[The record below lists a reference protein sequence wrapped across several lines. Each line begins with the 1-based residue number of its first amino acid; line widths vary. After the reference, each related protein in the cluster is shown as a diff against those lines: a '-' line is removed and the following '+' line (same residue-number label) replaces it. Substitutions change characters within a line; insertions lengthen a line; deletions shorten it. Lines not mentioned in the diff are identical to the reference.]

1 MTIDTSTNGRMY
13 TCPMHPEI
21 RQNKPGSC
29 PKCGMQLV
37 EEKSVQKPVKQAADG
52 KSFWATYQP
61 LFTIV
66 GLIVLGALGAS
77 WNMQQ
82 DAIDWTDFMQNWMAG
97 FFLVFA
103 GFKLL
108 NLPGFAKGYAQYDL
122 LAKYW
127 KGYGYIYPFAEL
139 LLGMLYL
146 QIPEN
151 IVLNVCTFALMTFS
165 GLGVA
170 IKLAKRE
177 RFQCACLG
185 TVIDVPLTKV
195 TLVEDF
201 GMAAMA
207 GMMIVQ
213 QTIF

>member
-1 MTIDTSTNGRMY
+1 MNTLTNGPIY
-13 TCPMHPEI
+13 TCPMHLEI

-66 GLIVLGALGAS
+66 GLILLGAFGAAWNVKEGTMDWLG
-77 WNMQQ
+77 
-82 DAIDWTDFMQNWMAG
+82 FMQNWMSG

-108 NLPGFAKGYAQYDL
+108 NVPGFAKGYAEYDL
-122 LAKYW
+122 LAKHW
-127 KGYGYIYPFAEL
+127 KEYGYIYPFMEL

-146 QIPEN
+146 QIPESLTLN
-151 IVLNVCTFALMTFS
+151 IFTFVLMTFS

-185 TVIDVPLTKV
+185 TFINVPLTKV
-195 TLVEDF
+195 TLIEDF

-207 GMMIVQ
+207 GIMIIQ
-213 QTIF
+213 RSIF